1 MAGLAKSA
9 SIIRAAQARA
19 GYYRQTER
27 MCKAMRIEPRTF
39 SNRLKNSGS
48 INLSELKRMDMV
60 LHFTDEE
67 IIRMVRG

>member
-1 MAGLAKSA
+1 MAGSAKSED
-9 SIIRAAQARA
+9 IIRAAQARA

-27 MCKAMRIEPRTF
+27 MCNAIRIEPRTF

-48 INLSELKRMDMV
+48 INLSELRRMDIV

-67 IIRMVRG
+67 LIQIIRG